1 MPTKPSSIYFFRLF
15 WTFLDRIQG
24 YKTRKNG
31 QKFIFSKL
39 FVNIRNLHQK
49 LRILTK
55 FHKNR
60 FGNSLT
66 DINRWGDLN
75 DYFEALFNYDLDV
88 DAKRLN
94 QRLYKIIEK
103 PNRTISTLMQV
114 KEYWRMAHSKDKL
127 YK

>member
-1 MPTKPSSIYFFRLF
+1 MSEKLS
-15 WTFLDRIQG
+15 
-24 YKTRKNG
+24 K
-31 QKFIFSKL
+31 SKL
-39 FVNIRNLHQK
+39 
-49 LRILTK
+49 
-55 FHKNR
+55 
-60 FGNSLT
+60 S
-66 DINRWGDLN
+66 N

-103 PNRTISTLMQV
+103 PNRTISPLMQV